1 MLPFNSFKMLILFKW
16 LAAPKVPRSAYS
28 KIKVAEGAAA
38 DDGELKA
45 FTLAS
50 YCTLE
55 MCSRTTPS

>member
-1 MLPFNSFKMLILFKW
+1 MLILFKW

-55 MCSRTTPS
+55 ICSRTTPS